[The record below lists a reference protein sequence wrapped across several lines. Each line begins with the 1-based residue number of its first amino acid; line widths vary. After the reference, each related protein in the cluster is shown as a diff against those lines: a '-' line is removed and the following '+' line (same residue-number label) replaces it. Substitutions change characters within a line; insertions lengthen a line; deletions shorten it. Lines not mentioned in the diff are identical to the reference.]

1 MAKTI
6 VLDST
11 SKSISAFTASVSGA
25 AIDFIATWA
34 DSTSSTFVEGESD
47 GQLTSST
54 PVTIV
59 AAPAASTRRVIKT
72 VNLYNAGAY
81 SETVTL
87 TLVNGANT
95 RVIVKVTIAPG
106 VTWTSDDLITYATT
120 VTATSLAYRN
130 ALINGDFQVSQ
141 RTPPLNFS
149 SGIANEYADT
159 GDYRTFSG
167 AYTHDR
173 WVILHASTSA
183 VFSVSRRSDVPG
195 TQMSSCAIRATTTTP
210 NKFGL
215 LQIVDANNTAPLRG
229 NPATLSFWA
238 KRDATAGTRVT
249 MVKAVILQWT
259 GTADQFPR
267 TSLIGSSSWGTS
279 NNPPTFSGAT
289 QAATPTD
296 IPVSDAWNKFSV
308 TVPAIA
314 SNATNVAVFIWND
327 RLDTAGLSTDTLF
340 LTDVQLERG
349 LVATPFETLPLSTCL
364 ARCYPY
370 FYASW
375 GGVVNGATSTAN
387 TSFGSVSLQTNP
399 SNSQEKVFRG
409 SVLFPQQMRALPT
422 GSSKGTVSV
431 PAFRIIDSATNS
443 LGAIDRPAILTTSRD
458 RLEFT
463 ANSAITAPL
472 IIAVSPTQT
481 ALALESTASFPP
493 SGVVRLNTEYVRY
506 TGVSLTSGP
515 QSTTLGVAIAIGT
528 GMTGSGTITVA
539 STAAFI
545 TPAAGQVHYAIIN
558 AEIFSYTGKTSNP
571 NQLTGVT
578 RARLGT
584 VAGAGAASGGGTGTH
599 AIGATVRQGL
609 ILTGCTRGIFGSTAA
624 SQGNGQAVLYRF
636 NDLTAGTYEMQHS
649 GSVPSFFHA
658 SAEL

>member
-11 SKSISAFTASVSGA
+11 TKSISAFAASVSGA
-25 AIDFIATWA
+25 AIDYIATWA

-47 GQLTSST
+47 GQLTNST

-72 VNLYNAGAY
+72 INLYNAGAY

-87 TLVNGANT
+87 TLVNDANT
-95 RVIVKVTIAPG
+95 RVIVKVNIAPG
-106 VTWTSDDLITYATT
+106 VTWTSDDLITYTT
-120 VTATSLAYRN
+120 SVTATSLAYRN

-149 SGIANEYADT
+149 SGIANEYTGT
-159 GDYRTFSG
+159 GDYTTFSG
-167 AYTHDR
+167 SYTHDR
-173 WVILHASTSA
+173 WAILHSSTA
-183 VFSVSRRSDVPG
+183 AIFSVSRRSDVPG
-195 TQMSSCAIRATTTTP
+195 TQMSSCAIRATTTTS

-215 LQIVDANNTAPLRG
+215 LQIVDASNTAPLRG
-229 NPATLSFWA
+229 NSATLSFWA

-249 MVKAVILQWT
+249 AVKAVILQWT

-267 TSLIGSSSWGTS
+267 TSLISSWNG
-279 NNPPTFSGAT
+279 NGIPPTFPSVT

-296 IPVSDAWNKFSV
+296 IRVSDVWNKFSV

-349 LVATPFETLPLSTCL
+349 LVATPFETLPLATCL
-364 ARCYPY
+364 TRCYPY
-370 FYASW
+370 FYARW
-375 GGVVNGATSTAN
+375 GGVVNGATSTNN
-387 TSFGSVSLQTNP
+387 TSFGSVNLQTNP

-409 SVLFPQQMRALPT
+409 SVVFPQQMRALPT
-422 GSSKGTVSV
+422 GLSKGTVSI
-431 PAFRIIDSATNS
+431 PAFRIINSATNS

-458 RLEFT
+458 RLEFI
-463 ANSAITAPL
+463 ANSGINTPL
-472 IIAVSPTQT
+472 LIAVSPTQT
-481 ALALESTASFPP
+481 ALALTSTAAFPSF
-493 SGVVRLNTEYVRY
+493 GVVRLNAEYVRY
-506 TGVSLTSGP
+506 TGVSLISEP
-515 QSTTLGVAIAIGT
+515 FFTTLNAAITAGT
-528 GMTGSGTITVA
+528 AMTGAGTITVA

-545 TPAAGQVHYAIIN
+545 APSAGQVHYATIN
-558 AEIFSYTGKTSNP
+558 AEIFSYTGKTST
-571 NQLTGVT
+571 QLTGVT
-578 RARLGT
+578 RALFGT
-584 VAGAGAASGGGTGTH
+584 VAGALGGGATGTH
-599 AIGATVRQGL
+599 QVGATVRQGL

-624 SQGNGQAVLYRF
+624 SQGAGQNVLYRF

>member
-11 SKSISAFTASVSGA
+11 TKSISAFTASVSGA
-25 AIDFIATWA
+25 AIDYIATWA

-47 GQLTSST
+47 GQLTGST

-72 VNLYNAGAY
+72 INLYNAGAY

-95 RVIVKVTIAPG
+95 RVIVKVNIAPG

-141 RTPPLNFS
+141 RTPPLDFS
-149 SGIANEYADT
+149 SGIANEYSGT
-159 GDYRTFSG
+159 GDYQTFSG

-173 WVILHASTSA
+173 WVILHQSISS

-195 TQMSSCAIRATTTTP
+195 TQMSSCAIRATTTTS

-229 NPATLSFWA
+229 NSATLSFWA
-238 KRDATAGTRVT
+238 KRDATANTRVT
-249 MVKAVILQWT
+249 AVKAVILQWT

-267 TSLIGSSSWGTS
+267 TSLISSWGTS

-289 QAATPTD
+289 QAATPTN
-296 IPVSDAWNKFSV
+296 IPVSDVWTQFSV

-327 RLDTAGLSTDTLF
+327 RLESSGLSTDTLF

-387 TSFGSVSLQTNP
+387 TSFGPVSLQTNP
-399 SNSQEKVFRG
+399 SNGQEKVFRG

-422 GSSKGTVSV
+422 GSSKGTASV

-443 LGAIDRPAILTTSRD
+443 LGAIDRPVILTTSRD

-463 ANSAITAPL
+463 ANSAITTPL

-515 QSTTLGVAIAIGT
+515 QSTTLSVAIAIGT
-528 GMTGSGTITVA
+528 AMTGSGTITVV

-545 TPAAGQVHYAIIN
+545 APAAGQVHYAIIN
-558 AEIFSYTGKTSNP
+558 AEIFSYTGKTSTT
-571 NQLTGVT
+571 LTGVT

-584 VAGAGAASGGGTGTH
+584 VAGALTSGTGTH
-599 AIGATVRQGL
+599 AVGATVRQGL

-624 SQGNGQAVLYRF
+624 SQGNSQAVLYRF